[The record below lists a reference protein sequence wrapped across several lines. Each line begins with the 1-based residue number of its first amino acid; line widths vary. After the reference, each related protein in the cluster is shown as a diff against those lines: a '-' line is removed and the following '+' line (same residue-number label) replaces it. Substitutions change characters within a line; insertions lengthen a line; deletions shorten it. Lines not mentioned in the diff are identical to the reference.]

1 VKHGLPMD
9 KMKGRSNQ
17 MSDIKVKDLAEGVGI
32 SGERLVEQLGEA
44 GVAVSSPDDLITEDQ
59 KQTLLTFLQHRHG
72 KDDVAEAQAKKITLK
87 RKSTSEIKLGSGAAR
102 RGAKSVSVE
111 VRKKRTFVKL
121 SPAEEAKAAL
131 ELQKQKQ
138 AEQKSI
144 DDAKQE
150 ELRIAVEAQKK
161 IDDEEALSIKQEEEQ
176 AKREADVVAAAVEAE
191 NKAAEEAR
199 IAAEEEQKA
208 LAQEAKEKAENDSKP
223 KPVKVKAEVKKAAKS
238 AEPQLTAS
246 QIAHKKLEEA
256 DARRRAANLARL
268 EAEKALKLRK
278 KAREEEAILEK
289 ERAAA
294 KKVAEAEAKKQKEI
308 KKTREAEAK
317 KKETDTAAAN
327 PSSKESPGRRTGR
340 HDKKDNFE
348 RKELHVSNGKG
359 RRKKKKGRAAEQSTS
374 VIEASSEHGFT
385 LPTEPVVHE
394 VSVPETISVS
404 ELAVRMSVKAGEVI
418 KALMGLGTM
427 ATINQVLDQDTAVI
441 VIEEMGHIAKPAQ
454 ENELELAL
462 FTTEENVGESETRA
476 PVVTVMGHVDH
487 GKTSL
492 LDYIRST
499 KVTSAEAGGITQHIG
514 AYRVETSRGEVAFLD
529 TPGHAAFTEMRQRG
543 AKVTDIVVLVVAAD
557 DGVMPQTIEAVK
569 HAKEA
574 KSLLIIAVNKMDKE
588 TANPDRVKTELGN
601 HDVIPEDWGGD
612 VPFVPVS
619 ALTGQGIDELLD
631 TISLQAEM
639 LELKAPI
646 TGPAKGTVIEAR
658 LDKGRGTIV
667 TVLVQSGTLNRGD
680 IVVVGQEYGRVRA
693 MFNERAE
700 ALSTAGPST
709 PVEILGLSGTPA
721 SGDELQVAPDERKAR
736 EIANFR
742 ATKSRE
748 MKMAKQQAAK
758 LDEMFNK
765 MESGDVKTLNVVVK
779 ADVHGS
785 AEAVSQGLLKL
796 STDLVKVRIV
806 ASGVGGIN
814 ETDAQLAASA
824 DAILIGFNVR
834 ADNTARRI
842 IAEKGLDV
850 QYFSIIYDLIDV
862 VTNAMTGMLEPVY
875 KDEIIGLARVDDV
888 FSSPKF
894 GDIAGCLVLE
904 GLVRRTNPIR
914 VLRDNI
920 VVYEGELESL
930 RRFKDDVNEVQ
941 SGVECGIGVKN
952 YTDVKPGDQ
961 IEVFERVLMKAQ
973 L

>member
-1 VKHGLPMD
+1 
-9 KMKGRSNQ
+9 
-17 MSDIKVKDLAEGVGI
+17 MSDIKVKDLAESVGV
-32 SGERLVEQLGEA
+32 SGEHLVEQLAEA
-44 GVAVSSPDDLITEDQ
+44 GVVVSNADELITEEQ
-59 KQTLLTFLQHRHG
+59 KQLLLSSLQQRHG
-72 KDDVAEAQAKKITLK
+72 KSEEGTAPSKKITLK
-87 RKSTSEIKLGSGAAR
+87 RKSVSEIKLGSNASR
-102 RGAKSVSVE
+102 RGSKSVSVE
-111 VRKKRTFVKL
+111 VRKKRTFVKRT
-121 SPAEEAKAAL
+121 PAEEAEAEA
-131 ELQKQKQ
+131 ELQRQKE
-138 AEQKSI
+138 AEAKEI
-144 DDAKQE
+144 EDARLEEQRIEDKELQRIKDEESLKLKQE
-150 ELRIAVEAQKK
+150 AE
-161 IDDEEALSIKQEEEQ
+161 D
-176 AKREADVVAAAVEAE
+176 AKREAAVVEAAVEAE
-191 NKAAEEAR
+191 KQAAEEAR
-199 IAAEEEQKA
+199 AAAEEEKKA
-208 LAQEAKEKAENDSKP
+208 LAEEAKQKAKEDSKP
-223 KPVKVKAEVKKAAKS
+223 KVEKAKEEAKKAS
-238 AEPQLTAS
+238 AEPKLTAS

-256 DARRRAANLARL
+256 DAKRRAANMARL
-268 EAEKALKLRK
+268 EAEKALIERK
-278 KAREEEAILEK
+278 KARIEEAKLEK
-289 ERAAA
+289 ERA
-294 KKVAEAEAKKQKEI
+294 EAKKAAEIKAKEQKEARKVKEKEKAAE
-308 KKTREAEAK
+308 KKPDPAGPSTKENASRRGGRNDRKGGKGRE
-317 KKETDTAAAN
+317 
-327 PSSKESPGRRTGR
+327 
-340 HDKKDNFE
+340 
-348 RKELHVSNGKG
+348 ELHVSNGKG
-359 RRKKKKGRAAEQSTS
+359 RRKKKKGKGAQQPSTA
-374 VIEASSEHGFT
+374 VMESSEEHGFT
-385 LPTEPVVHE
+385 LPTAPVVHE
-394 VSVPETISVS
+394 VNVPETISVAD
-404 ELAVRMSVKAGEVI
+404 LALRMSVKAAEVI
-418 KALMGLGTM
+418 KALMGLGQM

-441 VIEEMGHIAKPAQ
+441 LIEEMGHVAKPVQ
-454 ENELELAL
+454 ENEAELAL
-462 FTTEENVGESETRA
+462 METDHEVGEEVTRA

-492 LDYIRST
+492 LDTIRST
-499 KVTSAEAGGITQHIG
+499 KVTSGEAGGITQHIG
-514 AYRVETSRGEVAFLD
+514 AYKVKTSRGEIAFLD

-569 HAKEA
+569 HSKEA
-574 KSLLIIAVNKMDKE
+574 GALLIIAVNKMDKE

-639 LELKAPI
+639 LELKASS

-667 TVLVQSGTLNRGD
+667 TVLVQSGTLNKGD
-680 IVVVGQEYGRVRA
+680 IVVVGQEYGRVRSLLDENA
-693 MFNERAE
+693 TVLTSA
-700 ALSTAGPST
+700 TPST

-721 SGDELQVAPDERKAR
+721 SGDELQVVANERSAR
-736 EIANFR
+736 EIATLR
-742 ATKSRE
+742 KTKARE
-748 MKMAKQQAAK
+748 LQMAQQQAAK
-758 LDEMFNK
+758 LDDMFNK

-796 STDLVKVRIV
+796 STDKVKVRIV

-814 ETDAQLAASA
+814 ETDAQLAGSA
-824 DAILIGFNVR
+824 NAILIGFNVR

-862 VTNAMTGMLEPVY
+862 VTAAMTGMLEPVY

-894 GDIAGCLVLE
+894 GEIAGCLVTE
-904 GLVRRTNPIR
+904 GTVRRTNPIR
-914 VLRDNI
+914 VLRDN
-920 VVYEGELESL
+920 VVIYEGELESL

-961 IEVFERVLMKAQ
+961 IEVFERVLVTPK